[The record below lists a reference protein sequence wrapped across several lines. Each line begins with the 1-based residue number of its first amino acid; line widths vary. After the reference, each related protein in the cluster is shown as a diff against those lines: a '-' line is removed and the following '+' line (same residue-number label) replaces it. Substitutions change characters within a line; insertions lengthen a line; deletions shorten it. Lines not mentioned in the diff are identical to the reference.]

1 MSEKSLSVR
10 KPLETPLAK
19 PWHYRRDGVYYLRI
33 RPVGPK
39 ETLTISLRSK
49 DKAIAMSR
57 SKDLQDC
64 LKRFHLDNPSARWAE
79 LKAKMLDFAEDLL
92 ATPMDWIVRDK
103 LEDARRDLE
112 RIDRTVPMTF
122 DQSSACSLGIRILR
136 AAEAR
141 YTIGTGPLRAIIE
154 ELSAAT
160 PPKPVEVP
168 VSAPGEPLT
177 FRELS
182 CLYMAEL
189 APNVKESSMRDVKA
203 TCETLSSVLG
213 ELDLRGHTRED
224 LIGART
230 ELLQGRKASTVNKI
244 LIRLSS
250 VLEWGVQNGKLTVA
264 YAKRLKITK
273 GADSAR
279 EAFSQD
285 QVKEIM
291 AYCGTLGESEWERW
305 AISLGC
311 ITGAR
316 IAEIRQLLKSDVVNV
331 SGAWTI
337 SITDEDGKELKNK
350 QSVRSVPLIDGAY
363 GFDLAAFLRFK
374 EAANESGLFTLGA
387 GRFSEVVNTT
397 IRSVLKLEA
406 DRALSFHSL
415 RHSLASLLKAEGVP
429 LGIAQAVLGHSSN
442 SITFDLYGGSQQVAI
457 HKMEEALREAFSV
470 TK

>member
-1 MSEKSLSVR
+1 M
-10 KPLETPLAK
+10 
-19 PWHYRRDGVYYLRI
+19 
-33 RPVGPK
+33 
-39 ETLTISLRSK
+39 
-49 DKAIAMSR
+49 
-57 SKDLQDC
+57 
-64 LKRFHLDNPSARWAE
+64 
-79 LKAKMLDFAEDLL
+79 
-92 ATPMDWIVRDK
+92 
-103 LEDARRDLE
+103 
-112 RIDRTVPMTF
+112 
-122 DQSSACSLGIRILR
+122 
-136 AAEAR
+136 
-141 YTIGTGPLRAIIE
+141 
-154 ELSAAT
+154 
-160 PPKPVEVP
+160 
-168 VSAPGEPLT
+168 
-177 FRELS
+177 
-182 CLYMAEL
+182 
-189 APNVKESSMRDVKA
+189 
-203 TCETLSSVLG
+203 
-213 ELDLRGHTRED
+213 
-224 LIGART
+224 
-230 ELLQGRKASTVNKI
+230 NKI

-406 DRALSFHSL
+406 DRTLSFHSL